1 MRNCKCS
8 FRFDRDGRGNAPG
21 LSLLDTHGIKGKLLA
36 FCLQNIKVLSV
47 ERVQQFVN
55 VHILKEKNVLGEF
68 MISDKDIEDAGLKV
82 RGEKARTIS
91 TKTAHRWMEKIDCK
105 RAWHKK
111 SYYTDNHESPRAKKQ
126 REAYLKHWKATQ
138 LYEYCWIQFS
148 REEETKWRDHLVKYM
163 CKRKVGRSRSN
174 EAPEAINEFV
184 ASIKPEYVS
193 DEGVHEYHV
202 DQCSFFQE
210 LASLN
215 YPEFG
220 GALSIRKPA
229 TNPEDRETWPIIVL
243 GEDESVFKSYSFRK
257 GVWSVGGTLPMR
269 PKSEG
274 VGLHVASFVSR
285 TRGWHFDVTNDQLA
299 EINFRRQRR
308 PNYVKP
314 DIAREARKEMG
325 MDPTD
330 PRKRPLTHDSLPFH
344 TFLKV
349 GARREGYFTGAKFA
363 VQLEDTIDCMEVL
376 YPQHRVLIEVDQSAG
391 HGRSSPDALN
401 ANNINMLPGAN
412 LRKGAFHA
420 TRIVDESM
428 LGPHATLKLG
438 DTQHFI
444 FREGEQCLF
453 DCRFSG
459 AELVGKTKG
468 LKQILM
474 ERGLW
479 KDGMTL
485 KGPVIDGIVRHDLS
499 AREVLAM
506 QKDFLEEPSIL
517 EEIVR
522 ARGHLLRVT
531 PICHPEIAGEGV
543 EYNWGMSKRHYG
555 GIEERKRSTTLAN
568 KHQLFH
574 VPCTYNRAYR
584 DVCSAFRR

>member
-1 MRNCKCS
+1 
-8 FRFDRDGRGNAPG
+8 
-21 LSLLDTHGIKGKLLA
+21 
-36 FCLQNIKVLSV
+36 
-47 ERVQQFVN
+47 
-55 VHILKEKNVLGEF
+55 
-68 MISDKDIEDAGLKV
+68 
-82 RGEKARTIS
+82 
-91 TKTAHRWMEKIDCK
+91 
-105 RAWHKK
+105 
-111 SYYTDNHESPRAKKQ
+111 
-126 REAYLKHWKATQ
+126 
-138 LYEYCWIQFS
+138 
-148 REEETKWRDHLVKYM
+148 
-163 CKRKVGRSRSN
+163 
-174 EAPEAINEFV
+174 
-184 ASIKPEYVS
+184 
-193 DEGVHEYHV
+193 
-202 DQCSFFQE
+202 
-210 LASLN
+210 
-215 YPEFG
+215 
-220 GALSIRKPA
+220 
-229 TNPEDRETWPIIVL
+229 
-243 GEDESVFKSYSFRK
+243 
-257 GVWSVGGTLPMR
+257 
-269 PKSEG
+269 
-274 VGLHVASFVSR
+274 
-285 TRGWHFDVTNDQLA
+285 
-299 EINFRRQRR
+299 
-308 PNYVKP
+308 
-314 DIAREARKEMG
+314 
-325 MDPTD
+325 
-330 PRKRPLTHDSLPFH
+330 
-344 TFLKV
+344 
-349 GARREGYFTGAKFA
+349 
-363 VQLEDTIDCMEVL
+363 
-376 YPQHRVLIEVDQSAG
+376 
-391 HGRSSPDALN
+391 
-401 ANNINMLPGAN
+401 MLPGAN

-574 VPCTYNRAYR
+574 VCASLAHVTPVHSRRFICKVNEYKRMYMQLESIMNSDTAGSSAESANVENTLVQPSRKQQMER
-584 DVCSAFRR
+584 LVKVQKQHRDCGRMDGRFIKDVCKELERECSQFSCNCYVCRTSNACKCRFEKFSYSHATSCSAHHSSRDATPLTVYEDRS